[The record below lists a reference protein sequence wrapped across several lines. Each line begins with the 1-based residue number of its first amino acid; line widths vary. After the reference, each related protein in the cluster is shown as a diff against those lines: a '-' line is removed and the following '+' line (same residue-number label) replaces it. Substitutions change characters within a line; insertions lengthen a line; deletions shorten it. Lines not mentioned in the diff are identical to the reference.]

1 MKYRRFLYLVLIVTL
16 IVAAVPAFVNV
27 ARAQTTLPTASQVAA
42 QLKAGINL
50 GNTLE
55 AQCGETA
62 WGNPVVTQAFIDS
75 VKAAGFNSIRIP
87 GGWDCH
93 ADQTTYVIDP
103 TWMARVTQVVDY
115 AINDGMYVVLNIH
128 WDDGWLENHPT
139 YADQAAVNAKQKAY
153 WTQIANNFKNYN
165 EHLLF
170 AGTNEVH
177 FDYNAPTMEY
187 ITVQEAYL
195 QTFVDA
201 VRATGGNNASRTLVV
216 QTYNTNIQ
224 NGLDYFTMPTDTIAN
239 HLMVEVHFYDPWG
252 FTGSGDCQSWG
263 APYPDQPACDWAQ
276 EPYVDDVFHQVKT
289 KWIDAGIPVILGEYG
304 MGVRTGLNL
313 DSRLYYI
320 GYVTKSAVANGI
332 KTFLWDTGDAASVF
346 DRTTGAVKD
355 QALLN
360 TIITS
365 SVPCTTCTGTPT
377 RTPTKTATITMT
389 PCYTCGNF
397 VVSIKGGGTDSNQ
410 QTAFSFTIKNAG
422 ASAVSGLS
430 ARIYFTTEGGNA
442 ASAYAL
448 EKYYDGSGTATIG
461 SPVWLSG
468 NTYYFPIS
476 FGATSLAAGATWEFQ
491 TDLHLGNY
499 GTNYDGSNDW
509 YHSGYAA
516 GALPAAYT
524 TTNYIPL
531 YVNGDLVLGT
541 DPGMGPTNT
550 PGASNTV
557 TKTPTIGITA
567 TPTLTLARTPTPTV
581 GASNTPTLTPVV
593 TTLTPTK
600 TNTPVPAT
608 LTPTKTLT
616 PVISLTPTRTYTTGP
631 TNTRTL
637 TPIPLTPTRTYT
649 AGPTSTRTFTPVVTV
664 TRTPTIGASNTPTI
678 TPTIGGACSPV
689 TSTITAP
696 FSYDGAGT
704 FCWQSSNLGS
714 YLNSWNLT
722 SLTINGVNVT
732 NLYVASGSYP
742 AQIGGYWYVSY
753 NSAVSY
759 GHFEANK

>member
-1 MKYRRFLYLVLIVTL
+1 MKQRRLLYLAI
-16 IVAAVPAFVNV
+16 IVALIAVAVLPFAMT

-42 QLKAGINL
+42 QIKAGINI

-62 WGNPVVTQAFIDS
+62 WGNPMVTQQFVDS
-75 VKAAGFNSIRIP
+75 VKAAGFNAVRIP

-93 ADQTTYVIDP
+93 ATGGVIDP

-128 WDDGWLENHPT
+128 WDDGWLENHVT
-139 YADQAAVNAKQKAY
+139 YADQTAVNVKQNAY

-177 FDYNAPTMEY
+177 FDYSGMPTTEH
-187 ITVQEAYL
+187 ITVQQSYL
-195 QTFVDA
+195 QTFVNA

-239 HLMVEVHFYDPWG
+239 RLMVEVHYYDPWG
-252 FTGSGDCQSWG
+252 FTGGGDCQSWG

-276 EPYVDDVFHQVKT
+276 EAYVDNVFHQVRT
-289 KWIDAGIPVILGEYG
+289 RWVDAGVPVILGEYG
-304 MGVRTGLNL
+304 MGVRPGLNL

-320 GYVTKSAVANGI
+320 GYVTRSAVANGI
-332 KTFLWDTGDAASVF
+332 KTFLWDTGDDASVF
-346 DRTTGAVKD
+346 NRSTGAVKD
-355 QALLN
+355 QVLLN
-360 TIITS
+360 TLIS
-365 SVPCTTCTGTPT
+365 SNVPCATCTATPTQTPT
-377 RTPTKTATITMT
+377 RTATITMT

-397 VVSIKGGGTDSNQ
+397 VVSIKGGGADSNQ

-448 EKYYDGSGTATIG
+448 EKYYDGSGAATVG
-461 SPVWLSG
+461 SPIWLSG

-476 FGATSLAAGATWEFQ
+476 FGAASLAAGATWEFQ
-491 TDLHLGNY
+491 ANLHLGNY

-509 YHSGYAA
+509 YHSGYAV
-516 GALPAAYT
+516 GALPAAYAAT
-524 TTNYIPL
+524 THIPVYI
-531 YVNGDLVLGT
+531 NGTLVFGIE
-541 DPGMGPTNT
+541 PGMGPTNT

-581 GASNTPTLTPVV
+581 GTSNTPTQTLTPLPI
-593 TTLTPTK
+593 TLTPTR
-600 TNTPVPAT
+600 TLTPVATTPTPTRTLTVGVT
-608 LTPTKTLT
+608 LTPTRTNTTGPTSTRTLT
-616 PVISLTPTRTYTTGP
+616 PAVSLTPTRTNTTGP
-631 TNTRTL
+631 T
-637 TPIPLTPTRTYT
+637 
-649 AGPTSTRTFTPVVTV
+649 
-664 TRTPTIGASNTPTI
+664 NTPTI

-696 FSYDGAGT
+696 FTYDGAGT
-704 FCWQSSNLGS
+704 FCWQSSNLGA
-714 YLNSWNLT
+714 YINSWNTT
-722 SLTINGVNVT
+722 SVTVNGVNKT
-732 NLYVASGSYP
+732 NIYVAAGSLP
-742 AQIGGYWYVSY
+742 AKINGYWYVSY

-759 GHFEANK
+759 GHFEAK